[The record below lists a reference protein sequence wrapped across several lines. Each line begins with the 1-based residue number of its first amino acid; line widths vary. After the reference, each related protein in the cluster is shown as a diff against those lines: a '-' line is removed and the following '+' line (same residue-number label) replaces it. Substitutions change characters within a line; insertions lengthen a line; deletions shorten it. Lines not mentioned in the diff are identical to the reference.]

1 VGEAVAGYLCH
12 ARPPSASRRLFLSA
26 RAPRAPLSASAVR
39 SVVRD
44 ACRRAGL
51 PRIGAHRLRHMTGTE
66 MLRAGASLAEVGQ
79 VLRQRSALVT
89 SNYARVDRAALR
101 TLARPWP
108 GSER

>member
-1 VGEAVAGYLCH
+1 VAGYLRH
-12 ARPPSASRRLFLSA
+12 ARPCSASRRLFLSA
-26 RAPRAPLSASAVR
+26 RAPLAPLSASAIR

-51 PRIGAHRLRHMTGTE
+51 PPIGAHRLRHMTGTE

-79 VLRQRSALVT
+79 VLRQRTALVT
-89 SNYARVDRAALR
+89 ANYARVDRAALR

-108 GSER
+108 GGQR